1 MRESNLSI
9 FSSPRETEKDRRARK
24 QNLAKVDALL
34 KKQKN
39 LPPATEEEMREQAIK
54 SAIGIVRAEKDYDTS
69 QYETTEKTMGKAY
82 DTVKA
87 ELEQLAKKAKRT
99 S

>member
-1 MRESNLSI
+1 MRELNLSI
-9 FSSPRETEKDRRARK
+9 FSSPRETEEDRRARK
-24 QNLAKVDALL
+24 KNLAEVDALL

-39 LPPATEEEMREQAIK
+39 LPPATEEEMGDQAIK
-54 SAIGIVRAEKDYDTS
+54 SGIGIVRAEKDYDTS
-69 QYETTEKTMGKAY
+69 QYETTEKTTGKAY

-87 ELEQLAKKAKRT
+87 ELEQLGKAKRA